1 MFGYVRPLR
10 DELKVREAR
19 AYEEVYCGLCRAIG
33 RGSGLIAR
41 CFLNYDFVFLALLL
55 TPQEEIQRGS
65 CRCPARL
72 WCRKKPYTTMGGVD
86 LAADA
91 GTILSY
97 WKLRDTV
104 ADGSFWSRLGARVL
118 CLLLRRGYRRA
129 AHRQPGFD
137 RAVQGC
143 LEELRALE
151 EENTPS
157 LDRPADTFARILQAA
172 APPTGQSGRDRALGQ
187 LLYHVGR
194 WIYLLDAWDD
204 LERDRRSGSY
214 NPISLRFPGA
224 ENEHREDL
232 RTTLRHSRNLAAS
245 ALSLLELGQWEGI
258 VYNIVYLGLPA
269 VEELVFSRRWSAHGI
284 RKKDGSSIHERS
296 IQRIGRQAGR
306 Q

>member
-1 MFGYVRPLR
+1 MFGYVRPVK
-10 DELKVREAR
+10 DELKVRELH
-19 AYEEVYCGLCRAIG
+19 AYEAVYCGLCRAIG

-55 TPQEEIQRGS
+55 SPQETPQAGK

-72 WCRKKPYTTMGGVD
+72 WCRKKNCIAMQGVT

-97 WKLRDTV
+97 WKLQDTV
-104 ADGSFWSRLGARVL
+104 ADGDVWSRLGARVL
-118 CLLLRRGYRRA
+118 CVLLRGGYRRA
-129 AHRQPGFD
+129 AGRQPAFD
-137 RAVQGC
+137 RAVRRC
-143 LEELRALE
+143 LDELRALE
-151 EENTPS
+151 QARTPS

-172 APPTGQSGRDRALGQ
+172 APETGQSARDRAMGQ

-204 LERDRRSGSY
+204 LEQDRRKGAY
-214 NPISLRFPGA
+214 NPIALRFPGT
-224 ENEHREDL
+224 EMEHRDYL
-232 RTTLRHSRNLAAS
+232 RTTLRHSRNLASS

-269 VEELVFSRRWSAHGI
+269 VEELVFSGQWTGM
-284 RKKDGSSIHERS
+284 KKKKKQEFNS
-296 IQRIGRQAGR
+296 
-306 Q
+306 

>member
-33 RGSGLIAR
+33 QGSGLVAR

-55 TPQEEIQRGS
+55 TPQETPRTRR
-65 CRCPARL
+65 CRCPAWL
-72 WCRKKPYTTMGGVD
+72 WCRKKPCTAMGGVE

-104 ADGSFWSRLGARVL
+104 ADGGFWSRLVARLL
-118 CLLLRRGYRRA
+118 CVLLRRGYRRA
-129 AHRQPGFD
+129 AGRQPNFD
-137 RAVQGC
+137 QTVRDC
-143 LEELRALE
+143 LEELRGLE
-151 EENTPS
+151 EANTPS

-172 APPTGQSGRDRALGQ
+172 APPTGQSARDRALGQ

-204 LERDRRSGSY
+204 LERDRKRGSY
-214 NPISLRFPGA
+214 NPIALRFPGT
-224 ENEHREDL
+224 ELEHREDL

-258 VYNIVYLGLPA
+258 LYNIVYLGLPA
-269 VEELVFSRRWSAHGI
+269 VEELVFSGQWAAHGMN
-284 RKKDGSSIHERS
+284 KK
-296 IQRIGRQAGR
+296 RQEFNP
-306 Q
+306 